1 LYSHIDRQNLP
12 GVFRT
17 FDFASPD
24 AHTPRR
30 YLTTVP
36 QQALYL
42 MNHPFAVEQA
52 QRLIAREELQRL
64 SAAEERI
71 VWLYQTLY
79 ARLPNAD
86 ETETG
91 RRFIEA
97 ATTSDADKLDPWAR
111 YAQVLLMSNEFTFV
125 D

>member
-1 LYSHIDRQNLP
+1 PPRRTLYSHIDRQNLP

-52 QRLIAREELQRL
+52 QRLVAREELQQI
-64 SAAEERI
+64 AEIDERI
-71 VWLYQTLY
+71 SWLYQTLY
-79 ARLPNAD
+79 ARSPNAD
-86 ETETG
+86 ETATG
-91 RRFIEA
+91 RRFIKQSA
-97 ATTSDADKLDPWAR
+97 
-111 YAQVLLMSNEFTFV
+111 
-125 D
+125 